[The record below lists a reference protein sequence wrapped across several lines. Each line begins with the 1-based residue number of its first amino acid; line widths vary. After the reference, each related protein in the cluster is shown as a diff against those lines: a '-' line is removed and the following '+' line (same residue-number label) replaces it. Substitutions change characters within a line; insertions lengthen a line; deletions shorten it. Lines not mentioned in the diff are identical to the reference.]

1 MLHSLVYGVSFI
13 YNPKFTHI
21 DAITHNKACVHINGY
36 TTTYMHAVCVRTYI
50 SIHNAENQTI
60 AFHEMN
66 SEILSY

>member
-1 MLHSLVYGVSFI
+1 MLHSLVYGVSFT

-21 DAITHNKACVHINGY
+21 DAITHNKACVHVNRY

-50 SIHNAENQTI
+50 SIHDVENQTI